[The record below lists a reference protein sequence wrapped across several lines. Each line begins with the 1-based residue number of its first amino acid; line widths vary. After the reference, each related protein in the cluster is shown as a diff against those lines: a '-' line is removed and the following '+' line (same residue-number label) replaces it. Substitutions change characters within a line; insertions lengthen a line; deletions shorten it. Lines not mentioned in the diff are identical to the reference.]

1 MNPAADHL
9 DPLPRIPRPTRGES
23 IEDYARRLAEAN
35 HLKPSYLHGYLTGG
49 PSYYPGRIRPE
60 RLAAVTGRTLTA
72 ITHAFPA
79 LAAPAPGPTGRV
91 AAANAA
97 KARARAERE
106 RQFAAIRH
114 DALTGASIRS
124 MAAKHRVGRRIVK
137 QALESPVPPPR
148 KKQKPR
154 PTPALDQV
162 RPHVDRLL
170 DEDLNIR
177 QIWER
182 VLDQSETYV
191 SYRTVADYVR
201 TRRPAVRRA
210 STPPEPG
217 ELAAPM
223 TGTPVTTAPRELF
236 ALVHRRP
243 GMYGITNYATAC
255 TFITGYDA
263 AHDWRALGGFRE
275 MLIPRLGRGDN
286 LTWTALVRHLAPG
299 GWADPP
305 TPEADAAAT
314 ETLFELLDEFLARA
328 SQHGGLLRIYEDY
341 LTWLKAQDWYD
352 ALKHLKIPPAAPGQP
367 ADNRLD
373 S

>member
-1 MNPAADHL
+1 MNPAGERL
-9 DPLPRIPRPTRGES
+9 GLLPRIPRPTGGQS
-23 IEDYARRLAEAN
+23 VEDYVRRLAEAN

-60 RLAAVTGRTLTA
+60 RLAAATGRTLIA

-79 LAAPAPGPTGRV
+79 LATPAPRPTRRV

-106 RQFAAIRH
+106 RQFAAIRY
-114 DALTGASIRS
+114 DALAGASIRS
-124 MAAKHRVGRRIVK
+124 LAAKHHVGRRIVK
-137 QALESPVPPPR
+137 QALASPAPPPR
-148 KKQKPR
+148 KKPKQR

-162 RPHVDRLL
+162 RAHLDRLL

-182 VLDQSETYV
+182 VLDATETYV

-201 TRRPAVRRA
+201 TRRPSSRRA
-210 STPPEPG
+210 STPPAPEMA
-217 ELAAPM
+217 LPM
-223 TGTPVTTAPRELF
+223 TGTPVTPAPRELF
-236 ALVHRRP
+236 ALVRKRP
-243 GMYGITNYATAC
+243 GMYGITNFATAC

-263 AHDWRALGGFRE
+263 AHNWSALNGFRE
-275 MLIPRLGRGDN
+275 MLIPRLDRGDN
-286 LTWTALVRHLAPG
+286 LTWVALVRHLAPG
-299 GWADPP
+299 GWSDPL

-314 ETLFELLDEFLARA
+314 ETLFELLDEFLAR
-328 SQHGGLLRIYEDY
+328 STQHGGLLRIYEDY

-352 ALKHLKIPPAAPGQP
+352 ALKHLKIPPTPDAQP
-367 ADNRLD
+367 IADD
-373 S
+373 TID